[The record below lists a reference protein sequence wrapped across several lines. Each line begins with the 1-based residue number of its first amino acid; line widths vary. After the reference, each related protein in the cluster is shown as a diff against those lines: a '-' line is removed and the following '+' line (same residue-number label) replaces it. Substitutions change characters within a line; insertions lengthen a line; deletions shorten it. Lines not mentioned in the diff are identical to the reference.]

1 MLVKGKATI
10 FLNNLLGS
18 LILIDFHFGIFEVR
32 SQCLRFTLE
41 QISQPCVEMI
51 RAGGD
56 LCLS

>member
-1 MLVKGKATI
+1 MLVKGKGSDI
-10 FLNNLLGS
+10 LNDLPRS